1 MGQSLKCLQAVQK
14 AGTGLFLFTSY
25 TTLSSYAKYI
35 TLNIPS
41 HLQLLY
47 RTNAKGLIFQLFLY

>member
-35 TLNIPS
+35 TLNIAS